1 MRNTVKKGEENRK
14 DQIPAA
20 TLVNKTE
27 RNQTSGFVT
36 PTDSAKKRNDIYKAK
51 DVVFVHVFILE
62 NPEST
67 EKHQK
72 VNKNDL

>member
-1 MRNTVKKGEENRK
+1 MKKVQENKRGR
-14 DQIPAA
+14 IPAA

-27 RNQTSGFVT
+27 CNQPNGFVT
-36 PTDSAKKRNDIYKAK
+36 PTDTAKKFNDIYKAK
-51 DVVFVHVFILE
+51 DVGFVHVFILE